1 MRCALLIQESAKLLG
16 IHIRIAHQVS
26 QQARFER
33 AMVRDRQ
40 RLSRGIRPV
49 AHPDVAAAL
58 PHDAIA
64 ELLEDADGLPSGD
77 DGSPDVIG

>member
-1 MRCALLIQESAKLLG
+1 
-16 IHIRIAHQVS
+16 
-26 QQARFER
+26 
-33 AMVRDRQ
+33 MVRDRQ